1 MQRDLKTYCFDLD
14 KTICFQKVDKDYYN
28 SYPDMEMVRK
38 INILYEQGHE
48 IIIFTARGM
57 SKFNSDI
64 DRILNAYDEI
74 TRKQIK
80 SWGLKFH
87 RLIFG
92 KPSYDFIID
101 DKAISIEDFK
111 KKNSPNKGFVAGMFD
126 VIHPGYIHMFETVKK
141 NCEYLIVGLHE
152 NPKIERDTKSSP
164 ILSVDDRKK
173 ILESIKYVDE
183 VITYKTEKDLYDI
196 LINEK
201 VNVRFLGDDYID
213 VKFTGCDLKI
223 PIIYID
229 RSHGWSSTK
238 FKNKIIDGKN

>member
-1 MQRDLKTYCFDLD
+1 
-14 KTICFQKVDKDYYN
+14 
-28 SYPDMEMVRK
+28 
-38 INILYEQGHE
+38 
-48 IIIFTARGM
+48 
-57 SKFNSDI
+57 
-64 DRILNAYDEI
+64 
-74 TRKQIK
+74 
-80 SWGLKFH
+80 
-87 RLIFG
+87 
-92 KPSYDFIID
+92 
-101 DKAISIEDFK
+101 
-111 KKNSPNKGFVAGMFD
+111 
-126 VIHPGYIHMFETVKK
+126 MFETVKK